1 MSYGCGSKIEEYHG
15 ISPPMDDGLTQHPP
29 ESQSWMEHGT
39 YQGIMSK
46 PAPNGRRHPR
56 KFRGSKE
63 KEQ

>member
-1 MSYGCGSKIEEYHG
+1 
-15 ISPPMDDGLTQHPP
+15 MDDGLTQHPP
-29 ESQSWMEHGT
+29 DSQSWMEHGT

-63 KEQ
+63 KEQFTETAKKA